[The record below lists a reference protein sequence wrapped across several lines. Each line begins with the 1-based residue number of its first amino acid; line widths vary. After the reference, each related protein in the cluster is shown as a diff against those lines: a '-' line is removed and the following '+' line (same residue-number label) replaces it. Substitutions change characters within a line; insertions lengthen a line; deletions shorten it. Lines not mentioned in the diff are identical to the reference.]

1 MARYKV
7 TLLPML
13 TFSIASLLDQHQP
26 EELSKIISTHIQGW
40 YHDSPMHIHV
50 KWAHGLP
57 IKVGVQEFFPNG
69 NHLLYMDQY
78 ILENGAYK
86 REQVAS
92 LPIGMTEALLR
103 QWSPEM
109 HSYLDRTLDEPSFPM
124 FPENCFRG
132 SHNGAQRALIH
143 AISKYNDGS
152 SGEVSPLTYTF
163 YKPRL
168 LTLNR
173 ESVSLE
179 TR

>member
-1 MARYKV
+1 
-7 TLLPML
+7 ML

-40 YHDSPMHIHV
+40 YHDSSMHIYV

-57 IKVGVQEFFPNG
+57 INVVVQEFSPNG
-69 NHLLYMDQY
+69 NHLLNQDQY
-78 ILENGAYK
+78 YLEKGAYK

-103 QWSPEM
+103 LWSPEM
-109 HSYLDRTLDEPSFPM
+109 HRYLDRTLDEPSFSM

-132 SHNGAQRALIH
+132 SHNGAQRELIH

-152 SGEVSPLTYTF
+152 SGMVS
-163 YKPRL
+163 
-168 LTLNR
+168 
-173 ESVSLE
+173 SLIPS
-179 TR
+179 TNDFC